1 MEIPT
6 KKLPNISPLV
16 YDYFYN
22 YGKVSDFFS
31 GDFRDPSAYT
41 HQSERIKSRDYPRKQ
56 LASILEELNSS
67 YGCGDQTVG
76 NIKKLT
82 ENETCAIVT
91 GQQVGLF
98 SGPLYTIYKA
108 LTAIKLAE
116 SLERNGLGSFVPVFW
131 LASDD
136 HDFEEID
143 HVSMLNTENQI
154 VKIKCERHSSSHK
167 EPVSNIVLTEGISN
181 CIQQLDDLTHDSEF
195 KPEILT
201 HLSNAYQP
209 GRSFVDAF
217 ARWMT
222 RLFKSF
228 GLVFIDAANP
238 GLKGLGKD
246 VFYAEIAQNSP
257 STQSALETSQKL
269 IQKGYITQVQLN
281 EGILNLFLVV
291 DERDSIQFKGDDF
304 SIKGKSKTY
313 KKDEFLQLVEK
324 QPHKFSPNVLLRPL
338 YQDTLLP
345 TVAYVGGLSEVSY
358 FAQMKGVYERFHLFM
373 PVIYPRKSLTLI
385 EKKVDRA
392 LKTYDLSV
400 QDMWQEADAK
410 INKIAREK
418 IPESLAKALRASAS
432 HLDKDMTDI
441 KQEVSGF
448 EHTLEKTVDL
458 TARKIHHQLN
468 LLEKK
473 ILLASKR
480 QNTILTQR
488 FQLLKNRLYPNERL
502 QERIFNITPFL
513 IKYGYT
519 LTERLYKALDLNHH
533 DHQLLKL

>member
-31 GDFRDPSAYT
+31 GNFRDPSAYT
-41 HQSERIKSRDYPRKQ
+41 HQSEKVKSRDYPRKQ
-56 LASILEELNSS
+56 LANILEETNSS
-67 YGCGDQTVG
+67 YGCGAQTVG

-82 ENETCAIVT
+82 ENKACAVVT

-108 LTAIKLAE
+108 LTAIKLTE
-116 SLERNGLGSFVPVFW
+116 SLKQKGLGSFVPVFW

-143 HVSMLNTENQI
+143 HISLIDKENQI
-154 VKIKCERHSSSHK
+154 VYIKYQGYLSSLK
-167 EPVSNIVLTEGISN
+167 EPVANVELTEEIAN
-181 CIQQLDDLTHDSEF
+181 CIQQLDDLTHESEF
-195 KPEILT
+195 KPEILSRLKT
-201 HLSNAYQP
+201 AYQP
-209 GRSFVDAF
+209 GRSIVDTF

-222 RLFKSF
+222 QLFKSY
-228 GLVFIDAANP
+228 GLVFIDAAHP
-238 GLKGLGKD
+238 DLKDLGKD
-246 VFYAEIAQNSP
+246 VFYTEIAHNSP
-257 STQSALETSQKL
+257 STRSALETSQKL
-269 IQKGYITQVQLN
+269 MQKKYSTQIELH
-281 EGILNLFLVV
+281 EGILNLFLVE
-291 DERDSIQFKGDDF
+291 DERDSVQFKGDDF

-313 KKDEFLQLVEK
+313 KKAELLQLVEK
-324 QPHKFSPNVLLRPL
+324 QPHKFSPNVLMRPL

-345 TVAYVGGLSEVSY
+345 TVAYVGGLSEVAY
-358 FAQMKGVYERFHLFM
+358 FAQLKGVYEEFRLPM
-373 PVIYPRKSLTLI
+373 PIIYPRKSLTLI
-385 EKKVDRA
+385 EKNVDRA
-392 LKTYDLSV
+392 LKAYDLNV
-400 QDMWQEADAK
+400 QDMWQEADVK

-418 IPESLAKALRASAS
+418 IPESLAKAFKTAAS
-432 HLDKDMTDI
+432 HLDKDLTDI

-458 TARKIHHQLN
+458 TIGKIHHQLN

-488 FQLLKNRLYPNERL
+488 FQLLKNCLYPKERL
-502 QERIFNITPFL
+502 QERVFNITPFL
-513 IKYGYT
+513 IKYSSS
-519 LTERLYKALDLNHH
+519 LIDRLYKALDLNHH

>member
-1 MEIPT
+1 MAIPI
-6 KKLPNISPLV
+6 KKLPHISPLV

-22 YGKVSDFFS
+22 YDKVSEFFT

-41 HQSERIKSRDYPRKQ
+41 HQLEKVKSRSYPRKR
-56 LASILEELNSS
+56 LVHILEELNSS
-67 YGCGDQTVG
+67 YGCGDRTIG

-82 ENETCAIVT
+82 ENKTCAVVT
-91 GQQVGLF
+91 GQQAGLF
-98 SGPLYTIYKA
+98 SGPLYTFYKA

-116 SLERNGLGSFVPVFW
+116 SLEQKSQESCVPVFW
-131 LASDD
+131 MASDD

-143 HVSMLNTENQI
+143 HVSLLNTENQI
-154 VKIKCERHSSSHK
+154 VEIKYQGHSSGLK
-167 EPVSNIVLTEGISN
+167 EPVSNIVLTKEISN
-181 CIQQLDDLTHDSEF
+181 CIRQLDALTHDSEF
-195 KPEILT
+195 KPEILSQ
-201 HLSNAYQP
+201 LSNAYQP

-217 ARWMT
+217 ARWLT
-222 RLFKSF
+222 RLFESF
-228 GLVFIDAANP
+228 GLVFIDAAHP
-238 GLKGLGKD
+238 DLKDLGKEI
-246 VFYAEIAQNSP
+246 FYIEISQNSL
-257 STQSALETSQKL
+257 STQSALVASQKL
-269 IQKGYITQVQLN
+269 AQKGYSTQVQLH
-281 EGILNLFLVV
+281 EGILNLFLVE
-291 DERDSIQFKGDDF
+291 DERESVQFKGDDF
-304 SIKGKSKTY
+304 SVKDKSKTY
-313 KKDEFLQLVEK
+313 KKDELLRLVEK
-324 QPHKFSPNVLLRPL
+324 QPYKFSPNVLLRPL
-338 YQDTLLP
+338 FQDTLLP
-345 TVAYVGGLSEVSY
+345 TVAYVGGLSEVAY
-358 FAQMKGVYERFHLFM
+358 FAQIKGAYERFRLPM
-373 PVIYPRKSLTLI
+373 PIIYPRKSLTLI
-385 EKKVDRA
+385 EKNVDRA

-418 IPESLAKALRASAS
+418 IPESLARAFQTAAS
-432 HLDKDMTDI
+432 HLDKDMTGI

-513 IKYGYT
+513 IKYGLT